1 MKPRKTVQG
10 KSTIFRVGWCLAGAA
25 LASTGPAMAE
35 CEPTPID
42 MDVEGQ
48 LMTRN
53 EVIEQMDVRFYES
66 LALVAECLNE
76 TTSQSQSAA
85 GGQSATDSAPSPGV
99 QGTESAALDLP
110 GTHAGEEE
118 ESFAA
123 DDMEDLDSPIQ
134 TEDEGSGLQG
144 KIPEDIPSPDNDT
157 VLQKQLRR
165 AAMEEQD
172 PVLKQKMWNEYRRYA
187 GLPLQEISD
196 NNIEQTETESEN
208 EEDN

>member
-1 MKPRKTVQG
+1 
-10 KSTIFRVGWCLAGAA
+10 
-25 LASTGPAMAE
+25 MAE

-53 EVIEQMDVRFYES
+53 EVIEQMDTRFYES

-85 GGQSATDSAPSPGV
+85 GQSATDSAPSPGV
-99 QGTESAALDLP
+99 QGTEPVALASP
-110 GTHAGEEE
+110 ETHAGEEE
-118 ESFAA
+118 ASFAI
-123 DDMEDLDSPIQ
+123 DKMEGLDSPIQ
-134 TEDEGSGLQG
+134 TEDEGAGLQG